1 MTWSRTILLGLF
13 GTAVVVAAAFT
24 VRSIVRHGEVLPGV
38 SVGGVEIGRLGRQDA
53 ADAILAIEDQLLT
66 SPAVVVIE
74 GTSFLLDPV
83 QVQFALD
90 TDSLVAAALDAGR
103 RSGFKQLADWI
114 TGREYEVALTGSLS
128 TTAVGQLVAAWEPEA
143 IADPSFNGAIVYEDG
158 EVVLQAPRTGR
169 QVDRDTAPDLILAAL
184 LQRADRTGV
193 LEVVRAEPALSLR
206 DVEEA
211 HRTATELVSEPI
223 VLEGGEPPVRVT
235 FQPTDLG
242 AALTSTFVAAPE
254 PALSLG
260 FDPERIADEVAP
272 LIAVLEAPPRDA
284 AFTITEDD
292 EVVILPGRD
301 GTVVDPELIA
311 AELLVAAY
319 LPDRRAPLPLARG
332 VEPGFSTE
340 DAEALGII
348 EKVSEF
354 TTFHPCCQPRV
365 TNIQRMADLVDGVLV
380 LPGEE
385 FSVNEHVGLRTE
397 DNGFVEAPMILRGE
411 FVPSVGGGVSQFA
424 TTLFNAIFYG
434 GYEDVYHQP
443 HSYYFSRYPEA
454 REATVSFPN
463 PELIFRNDTAAAVL
477 IATEYTDDSVTV
489 KFFGDNEGREVTDS
503 LSPRRSFRNPT
514 IEYTTDPGITPG
526 AEVVLD
532 RGTTGW
538 TVTLTRVITY
548 RDGTDKTEEWD
559 WTYRPQP
566 RRVRVHP
573 CDVPG
578 SGVSCP
584 TTTTLPPPTSTTS
597 TTTTSTPS
605 TTTTTTSTTTTTL
618 P

>member
-1 MTWSRTILLGLF
+1 MTWSRKLLLGSF
-13 GTAVVVAAAFT
+13 GITMVVAVSFT

-38 SVGGVEIGRLGRQDA
+38 SLAGVDVGRLGSQDA
-53 ADAILAIEDQLLT
+53 TNAILALEDELLT
-66 SPAVVVIE
+66 SPAAVIIE
-74 GTSFLLDPV
+74 GTSFPLDPA

-90 TDSLVAAALDAGR
+90 TDQLVAAALDAGR
-103 RSGFKQLADWI
+103 RSGFTQFADWV
-114 TGREYEVALTGSLS
+114 TGRAYEIDLSGSLS
-128 TTAVGQLVAAWEPEA
+128 ATAVDQLVAAWEPEA
-143 IADPSFNGAIVYEDG
+143 IANPAFNGAIAYENS
-158 EVVLQAPRTGR
+158 EVVLREPRTGL
-169 QVDRDTAPDLILAAL
+169 QVDTDSAADLILSTL
-184 LQRADRTGV
+184 LRRGDRTAV
-193 LEVVRAEPALSLR
+193 LAVVDAEPSLSLR
-206 DVEEA
+206 DVEA
-211 HRTATELVSEPI
+211 AQRAATELVSGPI
-223 VLEGGEPPVRVT
+223 VLEGGEPLVRVT
-235 FQPTDLG
+235 FRPDDLG
-242 AALTSTFVAAPE
+242 AALTSSFVTTPE
-254 PALSLG
+254 PAISLG
-260 FDPERIADEVAP
+260 FDPDRVAEKVAP
-272 LIAVLEAPPRDA
+272 LVAMLQAPPRDA
-284 AFTITEDD
+284 DFTITESDG
-292 EVVILPGRD
+292 VLIIPGRA

-319 LPDRRAPLPLARG
+319 LPGRTAPLPFALG
-332 VEPGFSTE
+332 VEPAFTTA
-340 DAEALGII
+340 DAEALGIV

-380 LPGEE
+380 LSGEE

-397 DNGFVEAPMILRGE
+397 ENGFVEAPMILRGE
-411 FVPSVGGGVSQFA
+411 FVPAVGGGISQFA
-424 TTLFNAIFYG
+424 TTLFNAMFYG

-477 IATEYTDDSVTV
+477 IHTAYTDDSITV
-489 KFFGDNEGREVTDS
+489 KFFGNNEGREVTDS
-503 LSPRRSFRNPT
+503 LSPRRKFRNPAT
-514 IEYTTDPGITPG
+514 EYETDAGLTPG
-526 AEVVLD
+526 SEVVLS

-548 RDGTDKTEEWD
+548 PEGTDKTEEWD

-578 SGVSCP
+578 AGVTCP
-584 TTTTLPPPTSTTS
+584 TTTTLPPPTTTTSTSSPTS
-597 TTTTSTPS
+597 TTTATS
-605 TTTTTTSTTTTTL
+605 TTTSTV

>member
-1 MTWSRTILLGLF
+1 MSWSRKLFLGLF
-13 GTAVVVAAAFT
+13 GATLLVAAAFT

-38 SVGGVEIGRLGRQDA
+38 SVGGVDVGRLGREDVTA
-53 ADAILAIEDQLLT
+53 AILAIEDALLT
-66 SPAVVVIE
+66 SPAAVVIQ
-74 GTSFLLDPV
+74 GTSFPLDPV

-90 TDSLVAAALDAGR
+90 TDHLVAAALDAGR
-103 RSGFKQLADWI
+103 RSGFKQFADWV
-114 TGREYEVALTGSLS
+114 TGRRYEIDLVGSLS
-128 TTAVGQLVAAWEPEA
+128 EVAVGQLVDTWEPEA
-143 IADPSFNGAIVYEDG
+143 IADPAFNGAIVYEDG
-158 EVVLQAPRTGR
+158 EVMLQAPRPGL
-169 QVDRDTAPDLILAAL
+169 QVDRDTAPDLILGAL
-184 LQRADRTGV
+184 LLGEDRTGV
-193 LEVVRAEPALSLR
+193 IEVETAEPTLDLR

-223 VLEGGEPPVRVT
+223 VLEGGDPLARIT
-235 FQPTDLG
+235 FQPNDLG
-242 AALTSTFVAAPE
+242 GALTSTFAVTPE
-254 PALSLG
+254 PAITLG
-260 FDPERIADEVAP
+260 FDPERIADKVAP
-272 LIAVLEAPPRDA
+272 FIAGLEAPPRDA

-292 EVVILPGRD
+292 EVVIIPGRA

-319 LPDRRAPLPLARG
+319 LPERRAPLPFARG
-332 VEPGFSTE
+332 VEPEFSTE
-340 DAEALGII
+340 DAEALGVV

-385 FSVNEHVGLRTE
+385 FSLNEHVGLRTE
-397 DNGFVEAPMILRGE
+397 ENGFVEAPMILRGE
-411 FVPSVGGGVSQFA
+411 FTPAVGGGVSQFA

-477 IATEYTDDSVTV
+477 IHTEYTDESITV

-503 LSPRRSFRNPT
+503 LSPRRSFRNPAV
-514 IEYTTDPGITPG
+514 EYDTDPGITPG
-526 AEVVLD
+526 SEVVLD
-532 RGTTGW
+532 GGTTGW

-548 RDGTDKTEEWD
+548 PDGTDKTEEWD

-578 SGVSCP
+578 AGVTCP
-584 TTTTLPPPTSTTS
+584 TTTTAPPPTTSTTTSTTS
-597 TTTTSTPS
+597 TTTT
-605 TTTTTTSTTTTTL
+605 TTTTTTA